1 MTNGMVQ
8 NKQFSPVSSSF
19 DKLRTNG
26 LARNEGSKYFLPFV
40 LSVRNEQS
48 KYKRISPFTLS
59 VSVHPEREAVE
70 GSKYFLP
77 FVLSVRNE
85 QSKYRL
91 PSTGSGQ
98 TECCKTNE

>member
-48 KYKRISPFTLS
+48 KY
-59 VSVHPEREAVE
+59 
-70 GSKYFLP
+70 
-77 FVLSVRNE
+77 
-85 QSKYRL
+85 RL